1 MRRRRGARH
10 YAETQGESDFARLT
24 RQVSDT
30 LYKVGSTDNPAERL
44 ALAEAARKELIE
56 WPQGHFGYRAEELQQ
71 LTTWLDQVVGEL
83 RVAAG
88 QKSFDLA
95 LVANATA
102 PAIPSVEMLPAPTF
116 RDRLE
121 NGYAAARLTSDAP
134 QRIAILRA
142 TLDVLAPAAGPEFA
156 NSWMADLRSRAAAD
170 LAVELAHD
178 KNYSQL
184 TSRALARAA
193 VFERRADVRSLE
205 SVIRWV
211 LDEDARLQKARPAD
225 VAALLATLDVK
236 LDGARRLRLAQTRGW
251 CARKSS
257 ISTGAKSGPAWTG

>member
-1 MRRRRGARH
+1 MFSTGVPRSFNRFSTARFLTGPMAGFTLCPTSMMRRDPSPSGPVSRVIAASIATLLTVVIAATAAAQTPAAAANAVLYRVFLVDGGVLVSYGEFARVADRVVLSVPIGGTEASPVLHVISIAENVVEWQRTNAYAQAARARH

-116 RDRLE
+116 R
-121 NGYAAARLTSDAP
+121 
-134 QRIAILRA
+134 
-142 TLDVLAPAAGPEFA
+142 
-156 NSWMADLRSRAAAD
+156 
-170 LAVELAHD
+170 
-178 KNYSQL
+178 
-184 TSRALARAA
+184 
-193 VFERRADVRSLE
+193 
-205 SVIRWV
+205 
-211 LDEDARLQKARPAD
+211 
-225 VAALLATLDVK
+225 
-236 LDGARRLRLAQTRGW
+236 
-251 CARKSS
+251 
-257 ISTGAKSGPAWTG
+257 